1 MEFLKKLAYYLN
13 PFAKRDPNAKGKVYL
28 KAMHGINRISIYLF
42 ILALVVIVYRLLKG
56 S

>member
-1 MEFLKKLAYYLN
+1 MKFLNRILYYLN
-13 PFAKRDPNAKGKVYL
+13 PTSKDPNSKGNFNL

-42 ILALVVIVYRLLKG
+42 VVALVVIVYRLL